1 MQFKLEQKV
10 QVAVTY
16 DLAGSVAEIL
26 SARGWHKPMVLCSGF
41 QLKQEPIAKM
51 VDSLTDCTV
60 FDDLVSDPP
69 AHFTSA
75 PAMTSAGR

>member
-60 FDDLVSDPP
+60 F
-69 AHFTSA
+69 
-75 PAMTSAGR
+75 